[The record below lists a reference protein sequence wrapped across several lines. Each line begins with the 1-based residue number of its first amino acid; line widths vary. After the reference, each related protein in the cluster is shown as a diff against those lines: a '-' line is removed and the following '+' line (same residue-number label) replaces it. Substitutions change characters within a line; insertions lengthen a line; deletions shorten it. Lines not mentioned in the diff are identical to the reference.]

1 MYDYKQK
8 FIWSSLRVGT
18 VVTAGLAVL
27 LLAIL
32 FAGDIGKLVSPR
44 VVMSASFR
52 DVKGLRAGAPVW
64 FAGVQVGSVR
74 SIQLTADERIIA
86 TMNIDK
92 SARAYLKKDSTATI
106 RTLGLLGDKYVEL
119 SMGSRDAPAL
129 MPEDKMEGKT
139 PPEIGEELTQFVDRI
154 ESERGTLGRLIRED
168 TLYRDLAASA
178 RDIRSFARELKAS
191 EGTLNKMISDPEVY
205 QRFLK
210 ASESLDVFAKRLAES
225 KGTMRRLIDDESL
238 YVNMNAATLKL
249 SAVLDRIDKGEG
261 AMGSLIS
268 DRELKEDLRSTV
280 KELNELVK
288 DIKKNPKKYFEF
300 SIF

>member
-1 MYDYKQK
+1 
-8 FIWSSLRVGT
+8 
-18 VVTAGLAVL
+18 
-27 LLAIL
+27 
-32 FAGDIGKLVSPR
+32 R
-44 VVMSASFR
+44 VVMSAAFR
-52 DVKGLRAGAPVW
+52 DVKGLRTGAPVW

-74 SIQLTADERIIA
+74 TILLTPDERIIT
-86 TMNIDK
+86 TMTIDK
-92 SARAYLKKDSTATI
+92 TALAYLKKDSTATI
-106 RTLGLLGDKYVEL
+106 RTLGLLGDKYIEL

-129 MPEDKMEGKT
+129 MPEDKMEGMT
-139 PPEIGEELTQFVDRI
+139 LPEIGEELTQFVDRI

-178 RDIRSFARELKAS
+178 RDIRSFAKELKTS
-191 EGTLNKMISDPEVY
+191 EGTLNKVISDPEVY

-210 ASESLDVFAKRLAES
+210 ASESLDAFAKRLAES

-261 AMGSLIS
+261 AMGSLIG

-288 DIKKNPKKYFEF
+288 DIKKNPKRYFDF

>member
-1 MYDYKQK
+1 MYEYKQK
-8 FIWSSLRVGT
+8 FVWSSLRVGI
-18 VVTAGLAVL
+18 VVTAGLGVL
-27 LLAIL
+27 FLAIL

-44 VVMSASFR
+44 VVMSAAFR
-52 DVKGLRAGAPVW
+52 DVKGLRTGAPVW

-74 SIQLTADERIIA
+74 TILLTPDERIIT
-86 TMNIDK
+86 TMTIDK
-92 SARAYLKKDSTATI
+92 TALAYLKKDSTATI
-106 RTLGLLGDKYVEL
+106 RTLGLLGDKYIEL

-129 MPEDKMEGKT
+129 MPEDKMEGMT
-139 PPEIGEELTQFVDRI
+139 LPEIGEELTQFVDRI

-178 RDIRSFARELKAS
+178 RDIRSFAKELKTS
-191 EGTLNKMISDPEVY
+191 EGTLNKVISDPEVY

-210 ASESLDVFAKRLAES
+210 ASESLDAFAKR
-225 KGTMRRLIDDESL
+225 L

-261 AMGSLIS
+261 AMGSLIG

-288 DIKKNPKKYFEF
+288 DIKKNPKRYFDF